1 MELDDITYGNPN
13 TIQLKFLQEN
23 NYLDVLFEELS
34 TYSFPSNSSEA
45 TKEEL
50 NEIVDAIKTLEG
62 KDEYI
67 KRYQSYD
74 KSLSGYFKHG
84 LIKGGEDEKKVTEL
98 IDSIIKDT
106 LPLLTKL
113 KFNFQRPRPY
123 QLAEYY
129 KLKLF
134 PFPTLSSDS
143 PSFPSGHAYQSRIL
157 TEVIGNHYPKTYAF
171 MQKVFNDICYSRL
184 YMGVHYQSDI
194 DVAIFCADKVLA
206 NADFKKK
213 FKL

>member
-13 TIQLKFLQEN
+13 TIQLKFLQET
-23 NYLDVLFEELS
+23 NYLDTLFEELS
-34 TYSFPSNSSEA
+34 TYTFPANSSEA

-50 NEIVDAIKTLEG
+50 NEIVDCIKTLDG

-67 KRYQSYD
+67 HRYQSYD
-74 KSLSGYFKHG
+74 RSISGYFKHG
-84 LIKGGEDEKKVTEL
+84 LIKGGEDEKKVIEL
-98 IDSIIKDT
+98 IDSIVNDT

-113 KFNFQRPRPY
+113 KFHFQRPRPY

-134 PFPTLSSDS
+134 PYPSLSADS